1 MLALGDVL
9 FIRVLP
15 NGNYLLIVNKLYYHE
30 LLYKKKKKIRV
41 SPNQGV
47 GIELFIFPFL
57 AAKWGWGKTYL

>member
-30 LLYKKKKKIRV
+30 LLYKKKKIRV

-57 AAKWGWGKTYL
+57 AAKWGWGQTYL